1 LVSAGWIAE
10 VRTYRIISEYVTM
23 LHPDEVFVSIFD
35 ASMPGNAEEVLRFPG
50 RTFNASYSAR
60 TLVTKCRTTLPT
72 VDLLEAA
79 FETMAAMTA
88 SSRAFRSPTK
98 DVPCFI
104 R

>member
-1 LVSAGWIAE
+1 MAE

-23 LHPDEVFVSIFD
+23 LHPDEVFVSVFD
-35 ASMPGNAEEVLRFPG
+35 ASIPGNAEEVRRFPG

-60 TLVTKCRTTLPT
+60 TCQKCRTTLPT

-88 SSRAFRSPTK
+88 SSRAFRIPTK